1 VTDTIEPHARLAHA
15 LSTVTERIDT
25 SVDASWDGLTGVQI
39 LILRRL
45 AGTERMDRA
54 SLALD
59 TRTARAATVPSL
71 ASLMQKGLVVESEDA
86 AGSFLRLTDG
96 AHDLLI
102 QVHTARAEWLEQ
114 AAEQAHP
121 PVHGD
126 DLIRVAALLEHLGST
141 SGD

>member
-1 VTDTIEPHARLAHA
+1 MTDPTEPHTRLAHA
-15 LSTVTERIDT
+15 LSAVTERIDT

-45 AGTERMDRA
+45 EAAERMDRA

-71 ASLMQKGLVVESEDA
+71 ASLMQKGFVVESQDA

-96 AHDLLI
+96 GRELLA
-102 QVHTARAEWLEQ
+102 QVHVARAEWLVQ
-114 AAEQAHP
+114 AAQQAHP
-121 PVHGD
+121 PVRAD
-126 DLIRVAALLEHLGST
+126 DLLRVAALLERLGSD
-141 SGD
+141 G